1 MRILFF
7 SLIFWLSILAIA
19 AADSTFFKV
28 CRIPRIKHI
37 RRKRYIK
44 LEEFQEYDTCK
55 REEIQ
60 NLNKK
65 HDQEVSRKEAE
76 IETLKEQLWN
86 GNNYADTSEIDYP
99 EYTSDSSKCD
109 GVKAFKDPKTL

>member
-1 MRILFF
+1 M
-7 SLIFWLSILAIA
+7 LS
-19 AADSTFFKV
+19 T
-28 CRIPRIKHI
+28 
-37 RRKRYIK
+37 
-44 LEEFQEYDTCK
+44 
-55 REEIQ
+55 
-60 NLNKK
+60 LNKK

-76 IETLKEQLWN
+76 IKTLKEQLWN